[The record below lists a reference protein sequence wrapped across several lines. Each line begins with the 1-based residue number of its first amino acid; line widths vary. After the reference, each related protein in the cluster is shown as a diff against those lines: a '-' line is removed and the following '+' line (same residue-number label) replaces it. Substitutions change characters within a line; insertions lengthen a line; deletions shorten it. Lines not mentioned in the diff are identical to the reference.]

1 MEPMEKHEGVLD
13 DVREFFNQKVK
24 KFGPTH
30 QAADYNSRESQE
42 IRFDQLLKIVNTRS
56 KFSLI
61 DYGCGYGELIH
72 YIQKLGYDCSY
83 LGFDISEEMVA
94 SAKERMLE
102 GFDRKFTTKFSEIK
116 PADYTI
122 ACAIFNM
129 KFKADDQAWDSF
141 IKDS

>member
-72 YIQKLGYDCSY
+72 YMFPFFRTPRTSSFSLRCTRRA
-83 LGFDISEEMVA
+83 VA
-94 SAKERMLE
+94 MTQR
-102 GFDRKFTTKFSEIK
+102 
-116 PADYTI
+116 I
-122 ACAIFNM
+122 AT
-129 KFKADDQAWDSF
+129 SPPY
-141 IKDS
+141 